1 MHYKSSSNLTK
12 LYTVVINCS
21 AGHCFNIL
29 DNTSTPSSLE
39 KHFSQSQPK
48 SFHRL
53 LSLDADSE
61 QLGPTQPPGRRAPP
75 PWQLAMPALDSS
87 LPATIS
93 TIAAS
98 HPQHHLPPYCPSPAQ
113 LTLSSVMPWC
123 STACHIANPTEKSLP
138 MPSMLAG
145 HGINSLYYPL
155 IESEC
160 L

>member
-98 HPQHHLPPYCPSPAQ
+98 HPQRHAVPLQHNSPPHAMVLDRLPYCKPNREKRA
-113 LTLSSVMPWC
+113 
-123 STACHIANPTEKSLP
+123 TAIHAGRAWHQQPLLPLYRMSLKRTNP
-138 MPSMLAG
+138 
-145 HGINSLYYPL
+145 
-155 IESEC
+155 
-160 L
+160 